1 MKKKEK
7 KRKNEW
13 KHENINDWKLNKETL
28 TKEPVL
34 VFSHILLVV
43 LLLYS
48 THWITKFVSLRHLT
62 NKTPNKYGLLMS
74 ELTCE

>member
-7 KRKNEW
+7 KRRNEW

-48 THWITKFVSLRHLT
+48 THWITKLY
-62 NKTPNKYGLLMS
+62 P
-74 ELTCE
+74 CDI